1 MNPKL
6 INTINNRIQS
16 DCRNNFDISMT
27 IAHFIIVFSVLMV
40 AVSCNRKDEK
50 NHNKI
55 FIYNETTGVSSLDPI
70 QAKNQANMWPVH
82 QLFNTLI
89 EVDENLN
96 FKPSIAKSWIFENNG
111 TQLSFTLRSDIHFHN
126 DLVFKNGK
134 GRLLNASD
142 VCFSLSRLINPQSSS
157 PGAWVLNEL
166 VDSIQPFFAPNDS
179 VFILKL
185 RKPVSSILGLLS
197 MPYCSIL
204 PKEAIEKYGNEF
216 GRHPV
221 GSGPFRFLSWHDN
234 QAITLTKNE
243 HYFEMDSTGKKLPYL
258 DGIQITFLPG
268 KSAEFIAF
276 QQKKIDFINDVD
288 PSFKDE
294 LLTKTGKLKRKWEGT
309 ITLKKSEYLNT
320 EYLGIKMEL
329 PKQSSFSDVHFRK
342 AISYAIDRKKLL
354 FYLRNSIGIPAN
366 KGFVPAGLNDFYVN
380 QVTDLYNPSLSKKH
394 LDSSGYLL
402 SNPSKIILSTVPT
415 YASLGS
421 FIVSELKK
429 IGIDSRVDVVQKSV
443 LLDQMSSG
451 NVLFFRGSWIADYPE
466 PINYFSVLYGKNPSP
481 PNYTRFKDDYYDFL
495 YESAQ
500 TELNHSKRDSFYNL
514 METIIHQEVPLIPLW
529 YDQVLHFYQNDLI
542 NMKPNPLNMLE
553 LKKVSKK

>member
-1 MNPKL
+1 
-6 INTINNRIQS
+6 
-16 DCRNNFDISMT
+16 MT
-27 IAHFIIVFSVLMV
+27 KAQIIIVLSFILI
-40 AVSCNRKDEK
+40 AISCQRMTEK
-50 NHNKI
+50 KQDKI

-96 FKPSIAKSWIFENNG
+96 FKPSIAKSWVFEANG
-111 TQLSFTLRSDIHFHN
+111 KRIAFTLRNDVYFH
-126 DLVFKNGK
+126 DDPAFKNGK

-142 VCFSLSRLINPQSSS
+142 VCYSLSRLIDPQSAS

-166 VDSIQPFFAPNDS
+166 VDSIQPFSAPNDS
-179 VFILKL
+179 VFVITL
-185 RKPVSSILGLLS
+185 RNPLSSIFGLLS

-204 PKEAIEKYGNEF
+204 PKEAVEKYGNEF

-221 GSGPFRFLSWHDN
+221 GSGPFRFLSWHEN
-234 QAITLTKNE
+234 QAITLSKNE
-243 HYFEMDSTGKKLPYL
+243 HYFEKDSSGTKLPYL
-258 DGIQITFLPG
+258 NGVQITFLPG

-294 LLTKTGKLKRKWEGT
+294 LLTKTGKLKRKWEGE
-309 ITLKKSEYLNT
+309 IKLKKSGYLNT
-320 EYLGIKMEL
+320 EYLGIKMNL
-329 PKQSSFSDVHFRK
+329 PKQSLFSDIHFRK
-342 AISYAIDRKKLL
+342 AINHAIDRKKLL

-366 KGFVPAGLNDFYVN
+366 KGFVPAGLNSFYVKE
-380 QVTDLYNPSLSKKH
+380 VVDLYNPSLSKKH
-394 LDSSGYLL
+394 LDSSGYLR
-402 SNPSKIILSTVPT
+402 SNPSTIVLSTVPT

-451 NVLFFRGSWIADYPE
+451 NVLFFRGSWIADYPD

-481 PNYTRFKDDYYDFL
+481 PNYTRFKNDHYDFL

-500 TELNHSKRDSFYNL
+500 TELSHSKRDSFYNL
-514 METIIHQEVPLIPLW
+514 MEAIINDEVPLIPLW
-529 YDQVLHFYQNDLI
+529 YDQVLHFYQNNLI